1 MRRYLEVLAIAIG
14 SVSLVM
20 GAGVP
25 VLARR
30 PAIELAPPTT
40 RYEIGALAT
49 LAKLTSQPESA
60 PQPQSTARLL
70 LIEDAVAVLS
80 GLPTEQIDPDLVHA
94 FGGSLSAAE
103 FAQTI
108 AIQGPESVGDFLSH
122 VDVVGS
128 VSTDKLCGDSIEAR
142 RNTGEML
149 FDLGLHHSVSQRLHE
164 QSRQYRELSPQ
175 IVEDVSRVWLR
186 ALGARCLIASLNTE
200 DRRVLVS
207 SES

>member
-1 MRRYLEVLAIAIG
+1 MWGGRLRLYGPGRRGSLQMRRYLEVLAIAIG

-30 PAIELAPPTT
+30 PPIEVAAPIT
-40 RYEIGALAT
+40 RFEIG
-49 LAKLTSQPESA
+49 S
-60 PQPQSTARLL
+60 RLL

-108 AIQGPESVGDFLSH
+108 AIQGPQSVGDFLSH

-128 VSTDKLCGDSIEAR
+128 VSTDKLCGDSIDAR
-142 RNTGEML
+142 RSTGEML
-149 FDLGLHHSVSQRLHE
+149 FDLSLHHSVSQRLHE
-164 QSRQYRELSPQ
+164 QSRQYQELSPQ
-175 IVEDVSRVWLR
+175 IVEDISRVWLR
-186 ALGARCLIASLNTE
+186 ALGARCLIASLNAE
-200 DRRVLVS
+200 DRRVLVP
-207 SES
+207 SEY